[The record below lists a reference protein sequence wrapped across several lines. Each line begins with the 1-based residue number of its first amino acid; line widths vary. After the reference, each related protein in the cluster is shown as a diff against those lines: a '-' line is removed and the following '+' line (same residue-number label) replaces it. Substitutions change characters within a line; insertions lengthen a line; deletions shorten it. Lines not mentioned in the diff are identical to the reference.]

1 MNKTLI
7 NIKALVAAANKKDIP
22 FTAELLVRIAYDCTT
37 YELLDLVCNY
47 VSAFDKITQQKEAVT
62 ICQLTKENE
71 ELKNTNNKMTALY
84 NEALNSLLKSKE
96 DAIDLKKTQMEY
108 EKRISELSNHISSLE
123 SALTRKDLGF

>member
-123 SALTRKDLGF
+123 SALIRKDLGF